1 MEKAF
6 YPRQDREKAVIS
18 NLLPK
23 LSKDTVDEG
32 LGLLKISSVVDGTNI
47 RGTGICHN
55 HSYRWRMAIES
66 AVQSIAVVPDRF
78 FDIKGKSYPID
89 WNRKVSVASLPTYNN
104 YKDAVIYKINS
115 HAKCV
120 IPPAAK
126 IIFDNN
132 MENKGVEETI
142 PSLTYTGTTKTIS
155 LGKLFKENKYSI
167 LENGAIKKE
176 ENCYIPYRSL
186 STKINGTDSNGE
198 YEYTVENEK
207 VYKITDEKLKESILA
222 ANEINYDIEA
232 EGTLVSYL
240 ENAATTELFSESG
253 GITDTLGSVEAVS
266 EITEIENGD
275 YLAIIVDNNDNYYAL
290 IGTKSLE
297 SNSKN
302 IIVTWAQPAIPVDT
316 FQFKGLDMWLR
327 FDSINELIYFLIT
340 KYENDIISIDPATI
354 DGTATLESGTTKVTK
369 NEDGESKKLEGKLW
383 AYVNPRTMTPYPDDY
398 WFHQG
403 EPYYVKSLTL
413 APKNKKLKGNRI
425 IVKADQWP
433 GMYMMVGETYIR
445 DRDTGEDERMQIKF
459 PLCKVKSDQTL
470 TLQADGDPTT
480 FNLDLEVARPANGV
494 MMELTAYEVSEK
506 LLEGDDGC
514 FYAVDGSTEVLSE

>member
-78 FDIKGKSYPID
+78 FDVKGKSYPID

-115 HAKCV
+115 RAKCV
-120 IPPAAK
+120 VPPAAK
-126 IIFDNN
+126 IIFDND
-132 MENKGVEETI
+132 MESKGKETI
-142 PSLTYTGTTKTIS
+142 LELTATGTTKTIS
-155 LGKLFKENKYSI
+155 LGKLFTKAGYNV
-167 LENGAIKKE
+167 LENGVVSKSS
-176 ENCYIPYRSL
+176 NYYIPYRDL
-186 STKINGTDSNGE
+186 SKKITGVESVTES
-198 YEYTVENEK
+198 EYTYTVSSEK
-207 VYKITDEKLKESILA
+207 VYQVTDPDLINSIKGA
-222 ANEINYDIEA
+222 PVIDYDIEA

-240 ENAATTELFSESG
+240 ENAATTELFSASVVN
-253 GITDTLGSVEAVS
+253 DTLGSVENV
-266 EITEIENGD
+266 EGVTEIENGD

-290 IGTKSLE
+290 IGTKKSTTSDDIE
-297 SNSKN
+297 
-302 IIVTWAQPAIPVDT
+302 VTWAQPATAIDT
-316 FQFKGLDMWLR
+316 FQFKGIDMWLR

-354 DGTATLESGTTKVTK
+354 DGTATLESGTTKVSK

-383 AYVNPRTMTPYPDDY
+383 AYINPRTMTPYPDDY

>member
-32 LGLLKISSVVDGTNI
+32 LGLLKISSIVDGTNI

-78 FDIKGKSYPID
+78 FDVKGKSYPID
-89 WNRKVSVASLPTYNN
+89 WNRKVSIASLPTYNN

-115 HAKCV
+115 RAKCV
-120 IPPAAK
+120 VPPAAK
-126 IIFDNN
+126 IIFDNDV
-132 MENKGVEETI
+132 ENKGEDNTI
-142 PSLTYTGTTKTIS
+142 LSLTCTGTTKTIS
-155 LGKLFKENKYSI
+155 LGKLFKENGYSI
-167 LENGAIKKE
+167 LENGAITK
-176 ENCYIPYRSL
+176 NSDCYIPYRSL
-186 STKINGTDSNGE
+186 STRINGVKSGDQ
-198 YEYTVENEK
+198 YTYTITNEK
-207 VYKITDEKLKESILA
+207 IYKITDSELKTSIMGA
-222 ANEINYDIEA
+222 PVINYDIEV

-240 ENAATTELFSESG
+240 ENAATTELFAESG

-266 EITEIENGD
+266 GVTEIENGD

-290 IGTKSLE
+290 IGTKSSE

-302 IIVTWAQPAIPVDT
+302 IIVTWAQPATPVDT

-354 DGTATLESGTTKVTK
+354 DGTATLESGTTKVSK

-413 APKNKKLKGNRI
+413 APKNKRLKGNRI

-480 FNLDLEVARPANGV
+480 FNLDLEVARPVNGI
-494 MMELTAYEVSEK
+494 MMELTSYEVSEK